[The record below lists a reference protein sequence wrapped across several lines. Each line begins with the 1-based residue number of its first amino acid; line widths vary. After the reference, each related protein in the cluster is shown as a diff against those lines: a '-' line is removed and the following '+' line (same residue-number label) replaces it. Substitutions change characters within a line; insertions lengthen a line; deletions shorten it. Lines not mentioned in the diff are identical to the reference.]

1 MSQRRIDDILS
12 ERQRPRNA
20 LEALVKRNAL
30 RQSLTAQLRAVV
42 PSELAPHC
50 QVADL
55 TGTRLTIHVASAAWA
70 TRLRFH
76 MPKVEAALRELGD
89 FAAVEEVRIQTATP
103 RPPLKPD
110 GS

>member
-20 LEALVKRNAL
+20 LEALVRRNGL
-30 RQSLTAQLRAVV
+30 RQSWTAQLRAVV

-55 TGTRLTIHVASAAWA
+55 TGKRLTIHVASAAWA
-70 TRLRFH
+70 TRLRFE
-76 MPKVEAALRELGD
+76 MPKVEAALRTLGD
-89 FAAVEEVRIQTATP
+89 FAAVEEIRIQTAA
-103 RPPLKPD
+103 RPLVRRD
-110 GS
+110 DS